1 MKTRTARLIGHILVL
16 VVFALSAFAC
26 NSDKKKASATAEAF
40 LQAYYV
46 DLDFDKAIQL
56 SDNVSHSA
64 INDQAKLITLNPF
77 ATEETPQIVVK
88 GVEIAKNNGNIA
100 ICTYSCNRIE
110 RTLPLRKYN
119 DTWLIDLEGK
129 TVETAGIE
137 NDLIEL
143 SSEGSNGFASAV
155 SGEIKYK
162 KRIPKN

>member
-64 INDQAKLITLNPF
+64 INDQAKLTTLNPF
-77 ATEETPQIVVK
+77 ATEETPQIVIKV
-88 GVEIAKNNGNIA
+88 VEIAKNNGDIA
-100 ICTYSCNRIE
+100 ICTYS
-110 RTLPLRKYN
+110 
-119 DTWLIDLEGK
+119 
-129 TVETAGIE
+129 
-137 NDLIEL
+137 
-143 SSEGSNGFASAV
+143 
-155 SGEIKYK
+155 
-162 KRIPKN
+162 